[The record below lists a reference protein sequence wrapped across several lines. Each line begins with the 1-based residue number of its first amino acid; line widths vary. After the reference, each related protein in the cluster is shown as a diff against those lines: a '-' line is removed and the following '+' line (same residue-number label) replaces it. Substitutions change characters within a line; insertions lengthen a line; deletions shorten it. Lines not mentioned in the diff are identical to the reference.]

1 MLNFLKTQKSLG
13 LIFRPQFLYN
23 FLMKLFPL
31 EYGIN
36 WPNFINRLSLP
47 LKLFNKM
54 YFLFYASAFDDVMKF
69 ENLKLQSLIFLRKKR
84 AFEVK

>member
-1 MLNFLKTQKSLG
+1 MLNFLKTQKSLR

-47 LKLFNKM
+47 LKLFSKM

-69 ENLKLQSLIFLRKKR
+69 ENLKLQSLIFLRKKG